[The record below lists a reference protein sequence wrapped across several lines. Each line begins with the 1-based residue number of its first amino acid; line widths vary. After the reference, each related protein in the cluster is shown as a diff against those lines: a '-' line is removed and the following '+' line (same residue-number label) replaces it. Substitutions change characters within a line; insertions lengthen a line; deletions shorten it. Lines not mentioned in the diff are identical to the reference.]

1 MRLDRP
7 FPEHLAEGFQLNATD
22 TAGLLRLCEVL
33 ENLREDAAFWQGL
46 RAWVNRLGDCL
57 VEKEAA
63 ANAEPSGFTL
73 GRRRELRCIPET
85 LRETL
90 AAVKQEYVRWKP
102 DPPPPI
108 LSDGY

>member
-1 MRLDRP
+1 MTPTRP

-33 ENLREDAAFWQGL
+33 ENLRDDGAFWQGL
-46 RAWVNRLGDCL
+46 RAWVNRCGDNL
-57 VEKEAA
+57 AEKDAA
-63 ANAEPSGFTL
+63 SGEPSAFVL

-90 AAVKQEYVRWKP
+90 AAVKQEYVRW
-102 DPPPPI
+102 DPPAAPPDTE
-108 LSDGY
+108 LPGY